1 MINNFI
7 IFKIKQTNINDLIIN
22 NILVYIMY
30 NLILIYSTLITLK
43 IFQKLKKNNK
53 MYYAKY

>member
-1 MINNFI
+1 MNLMINNFI

-43 IFQKLKKNNK
+43 IF
-53 MYYAKY
+53 